1 MINFS
6 FIILFHNNSHTD
18 IVIDA
23 IKEQMIE
30 GDEIIIVNDHSEKSY
45 LSVLKRFGNDIKLVH
60 SDCTGNRSYNRNFGA
75 KYAKNEYLMFVD
87 GDIILLPYA
96 VNALR
101 ITMQQGY
108 VGAVGNVKIGRAHV

>member
-1 MINFS
+1 MLMINFS

-45 LSVLKRFGNDIKLVH
+45 LSVLKDRKSV
-60 SDCTGNRSYNRNFGA
+60 
-75 KYAKNEYLMFVD
+75 V
-87 GDIILLPYA
+87 
-96 VNALR
+96 
-101 ITMQQGY
+101 
-108 VGAVGNVKIGRAHV
+108 